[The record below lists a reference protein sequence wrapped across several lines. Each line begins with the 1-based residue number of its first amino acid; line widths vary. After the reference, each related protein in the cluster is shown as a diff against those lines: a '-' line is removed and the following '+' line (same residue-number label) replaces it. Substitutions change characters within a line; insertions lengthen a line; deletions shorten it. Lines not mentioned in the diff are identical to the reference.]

1 MICHMHQSAEYG
13 FLKVNGKVIHVANLA
28 RMVGS
33 TLPEVE
39 GWLKELNDAGVFSCG
54 SDGAIF
60 SKRMLRD
67 EEVRKSRADGGKLG
81 GNPKLLNSKKV
92 ADKVNLLA
100 NLQPTP
106 SSSSSS
112 SSSLKQNTSDD
123 FEIAWSLYPAR
134 SGGNSK
140 SKAFKAW
147 SARIADGTPVED
159 LMAGVMRYADYIR
172 ATDRLNTEYVKQA
185 ATFFGPDRHFAEK
198 WTAPAKIVKAPFEGH
213 HSQPITKDFPR

>member
-1 MICHMHQSAEYG
+1 MKS
-13 FLKVNGKVIHVANLA
+13 V
-28 RMVGS
+28 
-33 TLPEVE
+33 
-39 GWLKELNDAGVFSCG
+39 GWLIGDDNNYSFPNFGRHNGETAKTRAMTGKRVAKHRNEKALQSNGDAVTREE
-54 SDGAIF
+54 
-60 SKRMLRD
+60 KRR
-67 EEVRKSRADGGKLG
+67 EEKS
-81 GNPKLLNSKKV
+81 
-92 ADKVNLLA
+92 
-100 NLQPTP
+100 
-106 SSSSSS
+106 
-112 SSSLKQNTSDD
+112 KQNTSDD

-147 SARIADGTPVED
+147 SARIADGTSVED
-159 LMAGVMRYADYIR
+159 LTAGVKRYAEYIR